1 MRTIYHNWFL
11 DRLCEAF
18 GDAPVEALV
27 QAYGGRSATI
37 PADPSQRW
45 IDMLGEAAA
54 KWLCAEYGNQSFGVP
69 TRASPKRTLQMDV
82 TGDTIDLL
90 FKGFNAKFNAFHQQV
105 KTGWMDVAMKTSSE
119 GSEEVYGWLSGLPQ
133 IREWLGSRVV
143 SQMRTSGYVLKNKL
157 FESTIRVPRTDIED
171 DKLGLV

>member
-1 MRTIYHNWFL
+1 
-11 DRLCEAF
+11 
-18 GDAPVEALV
+18 
-27 QAYGGRSATI
+27 
-37 PADPSQRW
+37 
-45 IDMLGEAAA
+45 
-54 KWLCAEYGNQSFGVP
+54 
-69 TRASPKRTLQMDV
+69 MDV

-143 SQMRTSGYVLKNKL
+143 SQMSTSGYVLKNKL